1 MFTDLFI
8 KNLKGEEV
16 MHKVIRIVVVTIGLA
31 LTIISG
37 CAPAKVWI
45 SSPEIQTAG
54 NPYYE
59 ARLEPITGK
68 YSFFVSF
75 HLTVTNKSNNELKIN
90 WNKTRYIQNNRRF
103 GVFVFK
109 GIKPEDIKNFT
120 IPPEIIPPGDTFSK
134 VISPYKLLARAPIKY
149 SSKNKA
155 ESSIMPGII
164 PNGKNGILLVVS
176 QNGKEV
182 VEQMSV
188 SIVESNK

>member
-1 MFTDLFI
+1 
-8 KNLKGEEV
+8 
-16 MHKVIRIVVVTIGLA
+16 MHSVIRIGIVVTIGLA

-45 SSPEIQTAG
+45 SSPKIQTAG
-54 NPYYE
+54 NPYFE
-59 ARLEPITGK
+59 ARLEPVTGK

-75 HLTVTNKSNNELKIN
+75 HLTITNKSDNELKIN
-90 WNKTRYIQNNRRF
+90 WNKTHYIQSNRRF

-109 GIKPEDIKNFT
+109 GIKPKDIKKLT
-120 IPPEIIPPGDTFSK
+120 IPPDIIPAGDTFSK
-134 VISPYKLLARAPIKY
+134 VISPYKLLARAPIRD

-155 ESSIMPGII
+155 ESSIMAGII

-188 SIVESNK
+188 NIVESNK

>member
-1 MFTDLFI
+1 
-8 KNLKGEEV
+8 
-16 MHKVIRIVVVTIGLA
+16 MHSVIRIGILFTIGLA
-31 LTIISG
+31 LTISSG

-59 ARLEPITGK
+59 AQLEPVTGE

-75 HLTVTNKSNNELKIN
+75 HLTVSNKSDNNLKIN
-90 WNKTRYIQNNRRF
+90 WNKTRYIHNGRRY

-109 GIKPEDIKNFT
+109 GIKPDDIKNLS
-120 IPPEIIPPGDTFSK
+120 IPSDIIPAGDNFSK
-134 VISPYKLLARAPIKY
+134 VISPYKLLALAPIRDTGKGL
-149 SSKNKA
+149 A
-155 ESSIMPGII
+155 ESGINPGII

-188 SIVESNK
+188 SIVESKM

>member
-1 MFTDLFI
+1 M
-8 KNLKGEEV
+8 NSV
-16 MHKVIRIVVVTIGLA
+16 MKMGMVVTIGLA
-31 LTIISG
+31 LTISTG

-59 ARLEPITGK
+59 ARLEPVTGK

-75 HLTVTNKSNNELKIN
+75 NLSVTNKSDNNLKIN
-90 WNKTRYIQNNRRF
+90 WNKTRYIHNGHRY

-109 GIKPEDIKNFT
+109 GIKPEDIKNLT
-120 IPPEIIPPGDTFSK
+120 IPPDIIPAGDTFSK
-134 VISPYKLLARAPIKY
+134 MISPYKLLALAPIRDT
-149 SSKNKA
+149 SKGLA
-155 ESSIMPGII
+155 ESGINPGII

-188 SIVESNK
+188 SIIESKVQ